1 MLNTT
6 EWQYIAS
13 TKILHASLSPN
24 KPPFFLGIFT
34 EKIMNS
40 TQKLLLAIVTVTV
53 TVPMQCMNG
62 ILLKMPDERVLKDWL
77 RTNSFNIFVRELK
90 LEQTLANKH
99 FTSEEL
105 TTVLLLARNEPRT
118 RRTTLT
124 SRNLKQRS
132 PELLEALTKTYA
144 IHS

>member
-24 KPPFFLGIFT
+24 KLPFFLDIFT
-34 EKIMNS
+34 EKVMNS
-40 TQKLLLAIVTVTV
+40 AQKLLLAIVTLTI
-53 TVPMQCMNG
+53 TGSMQCMNG
-62 ILLKMPDERVLKDWL
+62 AVLKMPDERTLRDWL

-124 SRNLKQRS
+124 SRDLKQRS
-132 PELLEALTKTYA
+132 PALLEALVKAYA
-144 IHS
+144 IHN